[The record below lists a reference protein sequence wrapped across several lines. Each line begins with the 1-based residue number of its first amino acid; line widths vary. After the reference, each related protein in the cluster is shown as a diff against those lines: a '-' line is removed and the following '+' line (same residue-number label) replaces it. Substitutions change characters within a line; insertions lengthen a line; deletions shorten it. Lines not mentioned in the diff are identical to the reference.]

1 MNLQTVLER
10 FSLIANV
17 ETDESSPWI
26 PICQESIDEILAHIK
41 PGINIEENS
50 RRLEVAAAS
59 LALYKYALYRASNTA
74 MESFTAGEIRVKTD
88 PNTAVKMA
96 YRAWREAKSSIAEL
110 LEDNDFVF
118 ERIVF

>member
-1 MNLQTVLER
+1 MVLER
-10 FSLIANV
+10 FSVIANI
-17 ETDESSPWI
+17 ELDDSSQWI
-26 PICQESIDEILAHIK
+26 PMCQDCMNEITAHIK
-41 PGINIEENS
+41 IGVDIEENS

-74 MESFTAGEIRVKTD
+74 MESFTAGEVRVKTD

-96 YRAWREAKSSIAEL
+96 YRAWQEAKKSIADL

-118 ERIVF
+118 ERIAF